1 MRREHF
7 LLAQLLALVLE
18 RLQKKWSPSFECF
31 SLRLS
36 RACLGKM
43 LIFVWKKVGEHPG
56 RFFSCLLLEEE
67 PLGVGGRPTAVGRK
81 QGWRRVHRL
90 PQKRRLFHLAFDL
103 SVSWQMV
110 VLDEKLMAI
119 K

>member
-1 MRREHF
+1 ME
-7 LLAQLLALVLE
+7 
-18 RLQKKWSPSFECF
+18 
-31 SLRLS
+31 
-36 RACLGKM
+36 
-43 LIFVWKKVGEHPG
+43 KVGEHPG

-67 PLGVGGRPTAVGRK
+67 ALGVGGRPTAVGRK
-81 QGWRRVHRL
+81 GWRRVHRL